1 MSTHSL
7 IHVFSHLGEHF
18 FCYLLECIYFC
29 VNIMVT
35 MTTVAL
41 IILIYVVKIMTM
53 IKDRFIKIILELF
66 FSLLKQYSMFNLNF
80 HWCMHYKI
88 LMTLKL
94 NNKKKSLV
102 WFQSTT
108 LSKYPNSSFYIQTSS
123 CIQRS
128 VHSFRTQSFTEIYY
142 LKL

>member
-1 MSTHSL
+1 M
-7 IHVFSHLGEHF
+7 HLF
-18 FCYLLECIYFC
+18 LC

-35 MTTVAL
+35 MTTIAL
-41 IILIYVVKIMTM
+41 ILLKYVVKIMTM
-53 IKDRFIKIILELF
+53 IKNRFIKNILELF

-80 HWCMHYKI
+80 HWYMHYKI

-102 WFQSTT
+102 WFQSTP

-123 CIQRS
+123 CIKKS
-128 VHSFRTQSFTEIYY
+128 VQVLILSEHNHSLEFTTSKYSSMPNSQHV
-142 LKL
+142 